1 MDPPMEN
8 RDKQAEQAIQ
18 KRQKDPDAVVKRL
31 KKKLEYQRKWLAE
44 FMQMSAEEK
53 RKEMTSVGF
62 RRNRPF
68 EDYINR
74 EKNNIASL
82 EKTIAKPRTKD
93 VLPYMDTTT
102 LWRGIIFIA
111 LQLVFTP
118 TFFVQG

>member
-1 MDPPMEN
+1 MEN

-31 KKKLEYQRKWLAE
+31 KKKLEDERKKLAE
-44 FMQMSAEEK
+44 FMQKSAEEK
-53 RKEMTSVGF
+53 RKEMTSLGAPPSV
-62 RRNRPF
+62 PF
-68 EDYINR
+68 EFHINR
-74 EKNNIASL
+74 YKNIIASL
-82 EKTIAKPRTKD
+82 EKTIANPMIKD
-93 VLPYMDTTT
+93 VLGFGDTTT

>member
-1 MDPPMEN
+1 MEN

-31 KKKLEYQRKWLAE
+31 KKRLEDKRNALAE

-53 RKEMTSVGF
+53 RKKMTSLGAPPSVS
-62 RRNRPF
+62 F
-68 EDYINR
+68 EFYINR
-74 EKNNIASL
+74 EENIIASL
-82 EKTIAKPRTKD
+82 EKTIANPMIKD
-93 VLPYMDTTT
+93 VLPRNDTTT